1 MPERAS
7 GGEGWTMAR
16 GMDARLS
23 ILTLRNRRRDGTST
37 LDIRQIGGRRDDPG
51 GVRSIPR
58 TAIDPS
64 ANEEVNHVPT

>member
-1 MPERAS
+1 
-7 GGEGWTMAR
+7 
-16 GMDARLS
+16 
-23 ILTLRNRRRDGTST
+23 LRNRRRDGTST